1 MNDNPENNLMR
12 ELDTIKSCQDKMRK
26 TLEQVNHQLGVN
38 RNSRHQLERDLAN
51 KDHGINIDHTVHQL
65 SNKSGGINYHGGV
78 ERVDNHVS
86 IPDSWMDFSHRN
98 IQASQAARSAT
109 QRLMS
114 EVRIETINNK

>member
-1 MNDNPENNLMR
+1 MSDCVEHSLGR
-12 ELDTIKSCQDKMRK
+12 EVDKIRECQARMKQCLDH
-26 TLEQVNHQLGVN
+26 VNHQLGVN
-38 RNSRHQLERDLAN
+38 KDCRHQLERDLAN

-114 EVRIETINNK
+114 EVWIELII